1 MFKLNET
8 IYKVLYDEVSPNTRV
23 LDLGCGEGALLNIL
37 IKDKKVIGHGIEI
50 SSNSITKCI
59 EKGIPVIQWNLNDLP
74 LDFPDK
80 LYDITILNQTL
91 TEIEK
96 PKDMILEMLRIGKEG
111 LLGFSNF
118 GNLFYRLR
126 FLIKGKSPVSKTYK
140 WYNTPSIH
148 SLTVRDFKE
157 FCESYDIDIKKSI
170 FLKKRFFSDNY
181 KKIKFF
187 VNLRADMAFFRIC
200 KID

>member
-1 MFKLNET
+1 MFILSEA
-8 IYKVLYDEVSPNTRV
+8 IYKILYDEVAPNTRV
-23 LDLGCGEGALLNIL
+23 LDLGCGEGYLLNIL

-50 SSNSITKCI
+50 SSDAITKCI

-80 LYDITILNQTL
+80 LYDITVLNQTL
-91 TEIEK
+91 IEIEK

-118 GNLFYRLR
+118 GSLFYRLS
-126 FLIKGKSPVSKTYK
+126 FFFFFKFPVSKTYK

-148 SLTVRDFKE
+148 SLTIRDFRE
-157 FCESYDIDIKKSI
+157 FCESYDIHIKKSI
-170 FLKKRFFSDNY
+170 FLKKSFFSNNY
-181 KKIKFF
+181 KRIKFF
-187 VNLRADMAFFRIC
+187 VNLRADIAIFRIC

>member
-50 SSNSITKCI
+50 SSYAITKCM
-59 EKGIPVIQWNLNDLP
+59 EKGIPVIQWDLNDLP

-80 LYDITILNQTL
+80 LYDITILNQTI
-91 TEIEK
+91 TEIER

-118 GNLFYRLR
+118 GNFFYRLS
-126 FLIKGKSPVSKTYK
+126 FLIKGKFPVSKTYK
-140 WYNTPSIH
+140 WHNTSSIH
-148 SLTVRDFKE
+148 SLTVKDFKE

-187 VNLRADMAFFRIC
+187 VNLRADMALFRIC